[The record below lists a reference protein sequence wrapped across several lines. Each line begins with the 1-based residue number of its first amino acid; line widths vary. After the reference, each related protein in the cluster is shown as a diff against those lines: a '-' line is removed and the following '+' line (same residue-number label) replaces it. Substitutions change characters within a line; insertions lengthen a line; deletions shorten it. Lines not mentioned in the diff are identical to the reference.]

1 MGYVCRFT
9 AAVFSSAMK
18 SCVWARARCRVSI
31 TYVVVEELHDEGGH
45 AAVDAD
51 EEVDAGQHH
60 VGCAGHAEDEGGGV
74 HQGGDGPPAAREETL
89 SHWVANKELWGG
101 GGVFWHQ

>member
-1 MGYVCRFT
+1 MLV
-9 AAVFSSAMK
+9 S
-18 SCVWARARCRVSI
+18 ARCI
-31 TYVVVEELHDEGGH
+31 TYVVVQELHDEGGH

-74 HQGGDGPPAAREETL
+74 HQRGDGPPAAREETV

-101 GGVFWHQ
+101 GGVFSAPVKVPHHTRFQTFIFFFNSI

>member
-1 MGYVCRFT
+1 MG
-9 AAVFSSAMK
+9 
-18 SCVWARARCRVSI
+18 ARCRVSI

-89 SHWVANKELWGG
+89 SHWMANKELTRFQTFIFFYSALQWSSLA
-101 GGVFWHQ
+101 